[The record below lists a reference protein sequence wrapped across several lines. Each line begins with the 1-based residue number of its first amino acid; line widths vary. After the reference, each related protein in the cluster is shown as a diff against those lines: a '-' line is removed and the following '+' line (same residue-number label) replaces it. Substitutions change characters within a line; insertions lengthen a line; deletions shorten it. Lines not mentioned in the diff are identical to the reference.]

1 MGYGASYYIIV
12 PAAAADGGGASY
24 YVIVPAAAADRL
36 SRLGLGLGATYY
48 IIVPA
53 AAADR
58 LIRASVGERSEAE
71 EGGEEEIKHGRGVG
85 RVMNSL

>member
-24 YVIVPAAAADRL
+24 YV
-36 SRLGLGLGATYY
+36 
-48 IIVPA
+48 IVPA